1 MSAVAQKLMTVDD
14 FLAWAEGQEG
24 RWELQD
30 GALVAMAPERAAHSE
45 TKGEVFVA
53 PRNAIARAKAPCRAM
68 PDGATVRIDNRTAFE
83 PNALVYSGPRLPPG
97 ALETSGPIIGVEVL
111 SPSTAARDHG
121 VKLEGYFSLPSVM
134 HYLTSIPTA
143 AARSITSAGRAISS
157 KRESSAT
164 ASCGSTRL
172 DSRSRS
178 PSCSRRSDRGHHGAA
193 RAG

>member
-14 FLAWAEGQEG
+14 FLAWAEGQAG

-53 PRNAIARAKAPCRAM
+53 PRNAIARAKAPCRAI

-97 ALETSGPIIGVEVL
+97 ALETSGPIIVVEVL

-134 HYLTSIPTA
+134 HYLILDPDS
-143 AARSITSAGRAISS
+143 RRAIHH
-157 KRESSAT
+157 KRGQGDLIETRIFSD
-164 ASCGSTRL
+164 GVVRL
-172 DSRSRS
+172 D
-178 PSCSRRSDRGHHGAA
+178 PPGLEIPFAELFA
-193 RAG
+193 PV